1 MILGNVNA
9 SREAIVQIVI
19 LGDGQRLHSLKAV
32 IDTGYTGSLTLP
44 PDVIADLGLLCIA
57 QQEGVL
63 GNGEV
68 HLFDVY
74 EGAVIWDGQ
83 VSTIEINESRSDP
96 LIGMG
101 LLEGYELRIESI
113 AGGAVRIQALFS
125 QN

>member
-9 SREAIVQIVI
+9 RREAIVQVVV
-19 LGDGQRLHSLKAV
+19 LGGGQRKQSLKAV
-32 IDTGYTGSLTLP
+32 VDTGFTGALTLP
-44 PDVIADLGLLCIA
+44 PDVIAELGLVCVA

-74 EGAVIWDGQ
+74 EGDVIWDGRI
-83 VSTIEINESRSDP
+83 SAIEINESRSDP

-113 AGGAVRIQALFS
+113 AGGTVRIQALFS

>member
-19 LGDGQRLHSLKAV
+19 LGNGQRLHSLKAV

-125 QN
+125 QT

>member
-1 MILGNVNA
+1 MIFGNVNA
-9 SREAIVQIVI
+9 RREAIVQIGV
-19 LGDGQRLHSLKAV
+19 LANGQRMHSLKAV

-44 PDVIADLGLLCIA
+44 PDLISDLGLVCIA

-63 GNGEV
+63 GNGEM

-113 AGGAVRIQALFS
+113 AGGTVRIQALFS
-125 QN
+125 QS

>member
-9 SREAIVQIVI
+9 RREAIVQVVV
-19 LGDGQRLHSLKAV
+19 LGGGQRKRNLKAV
-32 IDTGYTGSLTLP
+32 VDTGFTGALTLP
-44 PDVIADLGLLCIA
+44 PDVIAELGLVCVA

-63 GNGEV
+63 GNGEM

-74 EGAVIWDGQ
+74 EGDVIWDGRI
-83 VSTIEINESRSDP
+83 SAIEINESRSDP

-113 AGGAVRIQALFS
+113 SGGTVRIQALFS

>member
-1 MILGNVNA
+1 MILGNVNG
-9 SREAIVQIVI
+9 SREAIVQIVV
-19 LGDGQRLHSLKAV
+19 LGDGQQLRNLKAV

-63 GNGEV
+63 GNGAV

-113 AGGAVRIQALFS
+113 AGGTVRIQALFS